1 MVMMA
6 ALGEVRRRGQMLLLV
21 FFLFGLGQVLLS
33 QASVMWTALLFV
45 ALINSMA
52 SSADILHQGML
63 QFSVTNQQR
72 GRAMGSWL
80 VATGIGPAGQLEVGF
95 LAGATS
101 PKVALLVNGI
111 TLAALAVGLGLLSP
125 RLRKL

>member
-1 MVMMA
+1 
-6 ALGEVRRRGQMLLLV
+6 
-21 FFLFGLGQVLLS
+21 
-33 QASVMWTALLFV
+33 MWTALVFV

-52 SSADILHQGML
+52 SAADILHQGML

-80 VATGIGPAGQLEVGF
+80 VATGVGPAGQVEIGF

-101 PKVALLVNGI
+101 PKIALLAHGI
-111 TLAALAVGLGLLSP
+111 ILASLAVVLGLLSP
-125 RLRKL
+125 RLRKM